1 MSRLDLF
8 VPAKAASHRQKK
20 VSEEIKHHL
29 ALALARGDL
38 PVVRNPSGNGFLS
51 FSTPITVTKVEVS
64 PDLKHVTTY
73 IMPLGGLDQER
84 ALTFVRLQRWYL
96 RKYLG
101 TKIQLRHTPDLHFQ
115 LDSSFDEAERIHKM
129 LASVIQPEAIEST
142 PDQDSAS
149 QTERDSDTAE

>member
-149 QTERDSDTAE
+149 QTERDSDTTE

>member
-38 PVVRNPSGNGFLS
+38 PIVRNPSGNGFLS

-64 PDLKHVTTY
+64 ADLKHLTCF
-73 IMPLGGLDQER
+73 IMPLGGAEQEK
-84 ALTFVRLQRWYL
+84 ALLFTRLQRWYL
-96 RKYLG
+96 RKHLG

-129 LASVIQPEAIEST
+129 LAGVIQSGKSEADVNEDLDPQIEE
-142 PDQDSAS
+142 DSN
-149 QTERDSDTAE
+149 TAE

>member
-1 MSRLDLF
+1 ML
-8 VPAKAASHRQKK
+8 
-20 VSEEIKHHL
+20 EIKHHL

-149 QTERDSDTAE
+149 QTERDSDTTE

>member
-1 MSRLDLF
+1 MARLELF

-51 FSTPITVTKVEVS
+51 FTTPITVTKVEVS
-64 PDLKHVTTY
+64 PDLKHVTCY
-73 IMPLGGLDQER
+73 IMPLGGAEQEK
-84 ALTFVRLQRWYL
+84 ALIFVRLQRWYL
-96 RKYLG
+96 RKHLG

-115 LDSSFDEAERIHKM
+115 LDTSFDEAERIHKM
-129 LASVIQPEAIEST
+129 LAAVIQPEAPET
-142 PDQDSAS
+142 EPNEDSEL
-149 QTERDSDTAE
+149 QIKDDSNTAE